1 MTKDNELLFDN
12 VKPDRKIFYSK
23 KINFIDKNDLIEN
36 EEKIQ
41 SVSFAKKAN
50 LFFSVLTISFITFIS
65 FNLVKH
71 SYNEKKKNIS
81 NTIEIKAKRGKIID
95 KNNEIIA
102 TSLDT
107 KDLYLDIKKSL
118 DKNKLKQ
125 HLSEIF
131 SNKEKIFFERIFQKN
146 QYVLIKKDLS
156 LSEINK
162 LELIGDPAIKLHN
175 SSKRIYPQHNIFSHI
190 AGLKTKSISSK

>member
-71 SYNEKKKNIS
+71 SYNEKKKSI
-81 NTIEIKAKRGKIID
+81 
-95 KNNEIIA
+95 
-102 TSLDT
+102 
-107 KDLYLDIKKSL
+107 KDLKNQELSLINQINDLELKNSLLSDNLDLDYIETLIRERFLFGKKNEKIYVIKKNE
-118 DKNKLKQ
+118 D
-125 HLSEIF
+125 
-131 SNKEKIFFERIFQKN
+131 
-146 QYVLIKKDLS
+146 
-156 LSEINK
+156 
-162 LELIGDPAIKLHN
+162 
-175 SSKRIYPQHNIFSHI
+175 
-190 AGLKTKSISSK
+190 

>member
-12 VKPDRKIFYSK
+12 VKPDRKLFYSK

-71 SYNEKKKNIS
+71 SHNEKKK
-81 NTIEIKAKRGKIID
+81 
-95 KNNEIIA
+95 
-102 TSLDT
+102 
-107 KDLYLDIKKSL
+107 
-118 DKNKLKQ
+118 
-125 HLSEIF
+125 
-131 SNKEKIFFERIFQKN
+131 
-146 QYVLIKKDLS
+146 
-156 LSEINK
+156 
-162 LELIGDPAIKLHN
+162 
-175 SSKRIYPQHNIFSHI
+175 IYQIQ
-190 AGLKTKSISSK
+190 

>member
-71 SYNEKKKNIS
+71 SYNEKKKNI
-81 NTIEIKAKRGKIID
+81 
-95 KNNEIIA
+95 
-102 TSLDT
+102 
-107 KDLYLDIKKSL
+107 
-118 DKNKLKQ
+118 
-125 HLSEIF
+125 
-131 SNKEKIFFERIFQKN
+131 
-146 QYVLIKKDLS
+146 
-156 LSEINK
+156 
-162 LELIGDPAIKLHN
+162 
-175 SSKRIYPQHNIFSHI
+175 
-190 AGLKTKSISSK
+190 